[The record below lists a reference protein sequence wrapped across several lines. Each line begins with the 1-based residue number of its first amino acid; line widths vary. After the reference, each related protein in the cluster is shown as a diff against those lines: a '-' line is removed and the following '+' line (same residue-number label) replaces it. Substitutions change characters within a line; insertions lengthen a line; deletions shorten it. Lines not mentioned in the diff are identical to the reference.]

1 MISHQFSADEDDD
14 ESVDKPSKT
23 LPKSSKP
30 KLDVPSS
37 SDRPISPAPKSIH
50 SDKGKSKITGKTLT
64 GWI

>member
-1 MISHQFSADEDDD
+1 MIFHKFSADEDDD
-14 ESVDKPSKT
+14 EEDKPSETVQKA
-23 LPKSSKP
+23 SKP

-37 SDRPISPAPKSIH
+37 SNRPISPAPKSIH